1 MIPIKTMDCEFTAI
15 IEKKGRTLPWLRR
28 NSKEAIQLI
37 LQSNRSIALKGRS
50 QEAKRELIAVRIAF
64 EEEAARPGWV
74 SSWTMA
80 ESCYAKAGATLF
92 IGITARA

>member
-37 LQSNRSIALKGRS
+37 LQSNRSIA
-50 QEAKRELIAVRIAF
+50 VRIAF